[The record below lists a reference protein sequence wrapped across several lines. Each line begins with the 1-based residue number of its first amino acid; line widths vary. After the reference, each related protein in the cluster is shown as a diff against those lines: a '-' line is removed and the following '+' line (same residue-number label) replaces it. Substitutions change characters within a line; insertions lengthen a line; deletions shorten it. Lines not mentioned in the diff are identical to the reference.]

1 MQTTAT
7 AVRGDN
13 DVLNVPNLPRLINPK
28 RLIDGRG
35 WFSETFSERTLRNL
49 GITCQFV
56 QDNQSNSRRAGTLR
70 GLHFQRPPAAQ
81 AKLVSV
87 LRGRILDI
95 AVDIRRSSPTFGM
108 YMSAELS
115 AKNGYQL
122 YVPVGFAHGFCTLED
137 NVEVMYKVSEFYS
150 PACDSG
156 IRWDDPDIAV
166 PWPFQAADITI
177 SEKDRLLPQLREFAS
192 PFDYDGDPL
201 ISLFEPGSM

>member
-70 GLHFQRPPAAQ
+70 GLHFQRPPAAR

-95 AVDIRRSSPTFGM
+95 AVDIRRSSPTFGIF
-108 YMSAELS
+108 MSAELS

-122 YVPVGFAHGFCTLED
+122 YVPVGFAH
-137 NVEVMYKVSEFYS
+137 
-150 PACDSG
+150 
-156 IRWDDPDIAV
+156 
-166 PWPFQAADITI
+166 
-177 SEKDRLLPQLREFAS
+177 
-192 PFDYDGDPL
+192 
-201 ISLFEPGSM
+201 